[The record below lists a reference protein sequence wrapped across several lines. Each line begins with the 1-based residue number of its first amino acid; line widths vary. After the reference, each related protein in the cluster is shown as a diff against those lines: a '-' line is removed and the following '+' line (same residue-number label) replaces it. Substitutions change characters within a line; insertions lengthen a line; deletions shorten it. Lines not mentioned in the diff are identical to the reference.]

1 MGVARRDLLD
11 VVGDQQ
17 RHRGRGVLREP
28 AQGALLRDGGL
39 VAAGPIAETL
49 TSQNLTRTFG
59 LPLVVEQRGE
69 RFTARSL
76 SLD

>member
-1 MGVARRDLLD
+1 MAALFHP
-11 VVGDQQ
+11 VGDAA
-17 RHRGRGVLREP
+17 VELEP
-28 AQGALLRDGGL
+28 VGGLDGGL

>member
-1 MGVARRDLLD
+1 M
-11 VVGDQQ
+11 
-17 RHRGRGVLREP
+17 
-28 AQGALLRDGGL
+28 
-39 VAAGPIAETL
+39 AAGPIGETL
-49 TSQNLTRTFG
+49 TSQNLTATFG